1 MFKFYTYLG
10 GLMKRTF
17 CYFLFSVFSMTYCSV
32 VNAKNTD
39 YTFNDRQQSYQYSVL
54 QTGDNFT
61 FKFIENPRDKLIKI
75 KAGRHVL
82 LSVYKDDSI
91 NKNYTESYTRERARC
106 FVFDSH
112 FYTYSLCFLPNDF
125 DTKNKDRFWGF
136 VTQVPNW
143 KWLLTRLLFPVLLAF
158 ALFLYAGRQQ
168 KL

>member
-1 MFKFYTYLG
+1 
-10 GLMKRTF
+10 MKRT
-17 CYFLFSVFSMTYCSV
+17 CLYFLFCILGIAYCSV
-32 VNAKNTD
+32 ISAKNTT
-39 YTFNDRQQSYQYSVL
+39 YTFIDSQENYQYSVR
-54 QTGDNFT
+54 QTGENFT
-61 FKFIENPRDKLIKI
+61 FKFAKNPQDRLTKV

-106 FVFDSH
+106 FVFDSD

-136 VTQVPNW
+136 VTQMPNW
-143 KWLLTRLLFPVLLAF
+143 KWLVTRFLFPVFLAF
-158 ALFLYAGRQQ
+158 ALFLYAGRRQ